1 MMVLIH
7 SKGLETQMMNSF
19 GCIGIG
25 LSLTV
30 VAFTGLG
37 MNLSTNSSASTKLPA
52 AETTNCSSTSIQ
64 ICRSQIIDSQ
74 TGTVI
79 SVSNLKRN

>member
-1 MMVLIH
+1 MI
-7 SKGLETQMMNSF
+7 NNF

-37 MNLSTNSSASTKLPA
+37 MNWSTNSSASTKLPFA
-52 AETTNCSSTSIQ
+52 KTENCSLTAVQ
-64 ICRSQIIDSQ
+64 ICRSQRIDPH

-79 SVSNLKRN
+79 FVSNLKRN

>member
-1 MMVLIH
+1 
-7 SKGLETQMMNSF
+7 MMNIL

-25 LSLTV
+25 VSLTIA
-30 VAFTGLG
+30 AFSGIG
-37 MNLSTNSSASTKLPA
+37 INLNKNSSVSTEVTSG
-52 AETTNCSSTSIQ
+52 ETANCSLTSVQ
-64 ICRSQIIDSQ
+64 ICRSQKIDPH